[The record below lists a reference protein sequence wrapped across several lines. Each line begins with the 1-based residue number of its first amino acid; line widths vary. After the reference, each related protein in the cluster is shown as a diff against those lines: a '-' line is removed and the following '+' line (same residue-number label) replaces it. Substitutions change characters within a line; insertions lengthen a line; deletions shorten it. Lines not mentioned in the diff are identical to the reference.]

1 MSRSDGFQATA
12 SAITPA
18 MKGSWEEN
26 GFLRVRSFFEPS
38 EVAVLRRA
46 VAEVSQWP
54 ADGGEWLHHFERTGS
69 GVRLSRSENFVP
81 FQKDL
86 HDLLT
91 GGKVVDSVSGLMG
104 EPAVLYKEKINY
116 KYPGGGGYA
125 AHQDAPA
132 YEFVDYHVTCLISV
146 DPATPENGCL
156 FFSPGLH
163 RRGFVALDEH
173 GCIEEA
179 AAARME
185 WVPVPTDP
193 GDILFFGSYAPHHSP
208 PNNTGQPRRLLYVT
222 YNALSAGD
230 LRERYYEDKLAAME
244 KMREN
249 PEEAGM
255 ISKIRHFRGRTVL

>member
-1 MSRSDGFQATA
+1 MSRFDGPQGTA
-12 SAITPA
+12 PAISAA
-18 MKGSWEEN
+18 MKRSWEED
-26 GFLRVRSFFEPS
+26 GFLRIRRFFEPG
-38 EVAVLRRA
+38 EVAVLGRA
-46 VAEVSQWP
+46 VAEVSEWP
-54 ADGGEWLHHFERTGS
+54 PDRGEWLHHFERTGS
-69 GVRLSRSENFVP
+69 GVRLSRSENFAP

-86 HDLLT
+86 QALLT
-91 GGKVVDSVSGLMG
+91 RGKVVEAVSELMG
-104 EPAVLYKEKINY
+104 EAAVLYKEKINY

-163 RRGFVALDEH
+163 GRGFVALDEH
-173 GCIEEA
+173 GCIEETA
-179 AAARME
+179 AAQME

-208 PNNTGQPRRLLYVT
+208 PNNTDQPRRLLYVT

-230 LRERYYEDKLAAME
+230 LRERYYQDKLAAMK
-244 KMREN
+244 KMKEN